1 MEVERGNLNDVKR
14 LLKGGANINGTSALE
29 MRPLISAARAGNATM
44 LKLLISKGAKLEVEA
59 RYPHGARAVHAAIS
73 GERLDALCV
82 LLEAGVD
89 YDARDGD
96 GQTPLMLTSLAIT
109 AGAMAEELL
118 RAGADPSLKNHE
130 GMSALHVAAG
140 LNNTQ
145 VIGVILAKAPSSL
158 NALDDKGFTP
168 MGTASLRGQ
177 LSAVEYLLA
186 VGASDKD
193 VTSDRASIFWAAE
206 GGRDNMVRVMLEHG
220 KIESLGGLRA
230 IPDSIGVAI
239 QGRKARMLQRLISVE
254 GEGRR
259 KAWAECIMRD
269 RPAIHLAAVWCSLGA
284 LSVLL
289 AAGAK
294 EGAMDSRGEC
304 ASDVIG
310 IAMEPYQRDPRKEAA
325 IYRMLQRGPAF
336 RARSWAWSAE
346 VVAAGTAVKPTKE
359 TAPVTPLDVPVTV
372 YRPTGNARVFASRFG
387 R

>member
-1 MEVERGNLNDVKR
+1 MEVERGNLNDVKK
-14 LLKGGANINGTSALE
+14 LLKSGANVNGSSTLE
-29 MRPLISAARAGNATM
+29 MRPLISAARTGNATM
-44 LKLLISKGAKLEVEA
+44 LKLLISKGAKLEIEA
-59 RYPHGARAVHAAIS
+59 RNPHGARAVHAAIS

-118 RAGADPSLKNHE
+118 RVGADPSLKNHE

-145 VIGVILAKAPSSL
+145 VIGVILAKAPSLL
-158 NALDDKGFTP
+158 NAVDDKGFTP

-177 LSAVEYLLA
+177 LAAVEYLLA
-186 VGASDKD
+186 AGACDKD
-193 VTSDRASIFWAAE
+193 VAPERASIFWAAE

-220 KIESLGGLRA
+220 NIDSLGGLRA
-230 IPDSIGVAI
+230 IPDSMGVAI

-259 KAWAECIMRD
+259 RAWAECVMRH
-269 RPAIHLAAVWCSLGA
+269 RPAIHLAAVWVSLRA

-294 EGAMDSRGEC
+294 EGAMDVQGEC
-304 ASDVIG
+304 ASDIIG
-310 IAMEPYQRDPRKEAA
+310 VAMETFERDPHKEAA
-325 IYRMLQRGPAF
+325 LYRMLQRGPAF
-336 RARSWAWSAE
+336 RARSWAWPAE
-346 VVAAGTAVKPTKE
+346 VVAFGSAAKPTE
-359 TAPVTPLDVPVTV
+359 EAAPVTPLRGPVRFC
-372 YRPTGNARVFASRFG
+372 RPTRVARVFATRFA